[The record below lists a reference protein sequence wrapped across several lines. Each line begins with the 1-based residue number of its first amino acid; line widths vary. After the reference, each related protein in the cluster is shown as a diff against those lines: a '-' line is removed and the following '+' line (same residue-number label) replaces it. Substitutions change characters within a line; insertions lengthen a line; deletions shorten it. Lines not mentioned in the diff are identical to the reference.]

1 MTPTPVQP
9 TDTAVTADWRTNPPP
24 NPPEPVTVTPAFGP
38 IPAIHIP
45 KPSSTR
51 TYTVR
56 RTWRATVRAA
66 RTALRRTERRN
77 HD

>member
-9 TDTAVTADWRTNPPP
+9 TDTAATADRRTNPPP
-24 NPPEPVTVTPAFGP
+24 SPPEPVAVTPAFGP
-38 IPAIHIP
+38 IPAIHIAR
-45 KPSSTR
+45 PSSTR

-56 RTWRATVRAA
+56 GTWRATVRAA
-66 RTALRRTERRN
+66 RTALRRTDRRN